1 MIRVVPKSCALGVVV
16 GLGSLSSTGPGAG
29 DGPTAAGAVVRGAQ
43 PHLGRARS
51 SLVMLQ
57 IVFFF
62 SSSPPISKTNT
73 QTRRKKRN
81 FFTCGQLR
89 KEKLLLR
96 ECWGWC
102 CEERRC
108 CSHGSLRHILTLRGD
123 TMGPGDVGPGL
134 LLLLLLT
141 TPAVRH
147 GRSNSIPK
155 PFRASMSLW
164 GSFGMW

>member
-29 DGPTAAGAVVRGAQ
+29 DGPMAAGAVVRGAQ

-62 SSSPPISKTNT
+62 LLPLPFQK
-73 QTRRKKRN
+73 QTHRRAEKKRN

-102 CEERRC
+102 CEERHC
-108 CSHGSLRHILTLRGD
+108 CSHGSLRHILTLRGG

-134 LLLLLLT
+134 LLLLLT
-141 TPAVRH
+141 TPAVWH

-155 PFRASMSLW
+155 PFGASMSLW